1 MANNVGRGDHSG
13 SECMCCPNIAGG
25 ADTFLSTAY
34 LCRMT
39 VHFRSRH
46 TKLHYRCSIKP
57 AYARHML
64 VTAAMSGWEPKIIG
78 PKWRKIWQANSQYDI
93 YVGHTDAWGS
103 RGNFMTTKVRPRMR
117 KRVAAPIVLM
127 SEGYHFGL

>member
-1 MANNVGRGDHSG
+1 
-13 SECMCCPNIAGG
+13 
-25 ADTFLSTAY
+25 
-34 LCRMT
+34 
-39 VHFRSRH
+39 
-46 TKLHYRCSIKP
+46 
-57 AYARHML
+57 ML